1 MSPLIRA
8 KAFATHIGGL
18 ISFEEFT
25 VLVYY
30 QVMKHA
36 LNYIR
41 TDLVF
46 DLYFEKSLR
55 KGARSGRGEVSG

>member
-46 DLYFEKSLR
+46 D
-55 KGARSGRGEVSG
+55 